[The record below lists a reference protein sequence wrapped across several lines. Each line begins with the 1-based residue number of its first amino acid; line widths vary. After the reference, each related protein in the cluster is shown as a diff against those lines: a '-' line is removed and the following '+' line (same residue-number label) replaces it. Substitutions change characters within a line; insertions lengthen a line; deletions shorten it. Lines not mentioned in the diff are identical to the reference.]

1 MKPFT
6 KKLVLENGKEFP
18 GYGFGA
24 SRNAVCE
31 LVFNTSMVGYQEIVS
46 DPTYTDQ
53 IVVMTYP
60 LVGNY
65 GFMDEDYESKFPS
78 MGGMVV
84 RECCDAPSN
93 FRYTKTL
100 NEAFE
105 ELDIPGISGVD
116 TRMIT
121 RIIRNEGTQK
131 AAIVDIAMPTEEAVA
146 LIRNT
151 ELRCDQVER
160 VSCKKRWF
168 SRTPNHKWDVVAID
182 CGIKYSFIRQLNSK
196 GCNVTIV
203 PFNST
208 AEDIMAFNPDGIFI
222 SNGPGNPDNVS
233 VVCEAIKALRGKLP
247 IFGVGLGHQII
258 ATTYGAKSNKM
269 KFGHRGAN
277 HPVKYLASGKLE
289 IVAQNH
295 SYAIDEESLK
305 GTSLTVTHRNLLDD
319 TIAGVESLNDKLF
332 SVQYQPDC
340 SPEASSTYLFDK
352 FIKLME
358 DNKHA

>member
-24 SRNAVCE
+24 DRNAVCE
-31 LVFNTSMVGYQEIVS
+31 IVFNTSMVGYQEIVS
-46 DPTYTDQ
+46 DPTYTEQ

-60 LVGNY
+60 LMGNY
-65 GFMDEDYESKFPS
+65 GFADEDYESKFPS

-105 ELDIPGISGVD
+105 ELDVPGISGVD

-121 RIIRNEGTQK
+121 RIIRNEGTQR
-131 AAIVDIAMPTEEAVA
+131 AAIVNYDMPHEEVMK
-146 LIRNT
+146 LILQSEPKRN
-151 ELRCDQVER
+151 LLER
-160 VSCKKRWF
+160 ISCKKRWF

-182 CGIKYSFIRQLNSK
+182 CGIKYSFIRQLNAK

-203 PFNST
+203 PYNST
-208 AEDIMAFNPDGIFI
+208 PEEILAFNPDGIFV
-222 SNGPGNPDNVS
+222 SNGPGNPAEAS
-233 VVCEAIKALRGKLP
+233 VVCETIKALQGKLP
-247 IFGVGLGHQII
+247 IFGVDLGHQLI
-258 ATTYGAKSNKM
+258 AMSYGAENVKM
-269 KFGHRGAN
+269 KVGHRGAN
-277 HPVKYLASGKLE
+277 HPVKNLESGKLE

-295 SYAIDEESLK
+295 GYTVDEESIAS
-305 GTSLTVTHRNLLDD
+305 TPITVTHRNLLDD
-319 TIAGVESLNDKLF
+319 TVAGIEVMEDHIF

-340 SPEASSTYLFDK
+340 TPESSSTYLFDK

-358 DNKHA
+358 E

>member
-18 GYGFGA
+18 GYGFG
-24 SRNAVCE
+24 SDRTAVCE
-31 LVFNTSMVGYQEIVS
+31 IVFNTSMVGYQEIVS

-60 LVGNY
+60 LMGNY
-65 GFMDEDYESKFPS
+65 GFADEDYESKFPS

-84 RECCDAPSN
+84 RECCDSPSN

-105 ELDIPGISGVD
+105 ELDVPGISGVD

-131 AAIVDIAMPTEEAVA
+131 AAIVPFEMSHEEAME
-146 LIRNT
+146 LIRTT
-151 ELRCDQVER
+151 ELRHNLLER
-160 VSCKKRWF
+160 ISCKKRWF
-168 SRTPNHKWDVVAID
+168 SRTPNHKWDVVAVD
-182 CGIKYSFIRQLNSK
+182 CGIKYSFIRQLNAK

-203 PFNST
+203 PYNST
-208 AEDIMAFNPDGIFI
+208 AEEIIAFNPDGVFI
-222 SNGPGNPDNVS
+222 SNGPGNPADAAVI
-233 VVCEAIKALRGKLP
+233 CQTIKDLRGKLP
-247 IFGVGLGHQII
+247 IFGVDLGHQLI
-258 ATTYGAKSNKM
+258 AISYGAKNEKM
-269 KFGHRGAN
+269 KVGHRGAN
-277 HPVKYLASGKLE
+277 HPVKCLESGKLE
-289 IVAQNH
+289 IVVQNH
-295 SYAIDEESLK
+295 GYTIDEASLS
-305 GTSLTVTHRNLLDD
+305 GTPLTITHRNLLDN
-319 TIAGVESLNDKLF
+319 TIAGIEAVEDKIF

-358 DNKHA
+358 EEKNA

>member
-1 MKPFT
+1 MKDFT

-18 GYGFGA
+18 GYGFG
-24 SRNAVCE
+24 SNRIAVCE

-60 LVGNY
+60 LMGNY
-65 GFMDEDYESKFPS
+65 GFADEDYESKFPS

-84 RECCDAPSN
+84 RECCDSPSN

-105 ELDIPGISGVD
+105 ELDVPGISGVD

-121 RIIRNEGTQK
+121 RIIRTEGTMK
-131 AAIVDIAMPTEEAVA
+131 AAIVDYSMPYEEVME
-146 LIRNT
+146 LLRTT
-151 ELRCDQVER
+151 ELRHNLLER

-182 CGIKYSFIRQLNSK
+182 CGIKYSFIRQLNAK

-203 PFNST
+203 PYNST
-208 AEDIMAFNPDGIFI
+208 AEEIMAFNPDGIFI
-222 SNGPGNPDNVS
+222 SNGPGNPADAEVI
-233 VVCEAIKALRGKLP
+233 CETLKTLRGKLP
-247 IFGVGLGHQII
+247 MFGVDLGHQLLAIS
-258 ATTYGAKSNKM
+258 YGAKNVKM
-269 KFGHRGAN
+269 KVGHRGAN
-277 HPVKYLASGKLE
+277 HPVKCLENGKLE
-289 IVAQNH
+289 IVVQNH
-295 SYAIDEESLK
+295 GYVIDEESLK
-305 GTSLTVTHRNLLDD
+305 ATSLEVTHRNLLDN
-319 TIAGVESLNDKLF
+319 TVAGVESVVDKVF

-352 FIKLME
+352 FINLME
-358 DNKHA
+358 K

>member
-18 GYGFGA
+18 GYGFG
-24 SRNAVCE
+24 SNRTAVCE
-31 LVFNTSMVGYQEIVS
+31 IVFNTSMVGYQEIVS
-46 DPTYTDQ
+46 DPTYTEQ

-60 LVGNY
+60 LMGNY
-65 GFMDEDYESKFPS
+65 GFADEDYESKFPS

-100 NEAFE
+100 TEAFE
-105 ELDIPGISGVD
+105 ELNVPGISGVD

-121 RIIRNEGTQK
+121 RIIRNEGTQR
-131 AAIVDIAMPTEEAVA
+131 AAIVDIDMPHDEVMA

-151 ELRCDQVER
+151 EPKHNLLEHI
-160 VSCKKRWF
+160 SCKKRWF

-182 CGIKYSFIRQLNSK
+182 CGIKYSFIRQLNAK

-203 PFNST
+203 PYNST
-208 AEDIMAFNPDGIFI
+208 PEEIMAFNPDGIFV
-222 SNGPGNPDNVS
+222 SNGPGNPADAE
-233 VVCEAIKALRGKLP
+233 VVCETIKALRGKLP
-247 IFGVGLGHQII
+247 IFGVDLGHQLI
-258 ATTYGAKSNKM
+258 AISYGAKNEKM
-269 KFGHRGAN
+269 KVGHRGAN
-277 HPVKYLASGKLE
+277 HPVKNLESGKLE
-289 IVAQNH
+289 IVPQNH
-295 SYAIDEESLK
+295 GFIINEESLAN
-305 GTSLTVTHRNLLDD
+305 TPIEVTHRNILDN
-319 TIAGVESLNDKLF
+319 TIAGIEVKEDNIF

-340 SPEASSTYLFDK
+340 TPESSSAYLFDK

-358 DNKHA
+358 E

>member
-18 GYGFGA
+18 GYGFG
-24 SRNAVCE
+24 SNRTAVCE
-31 LVFNTSMVGYQEIVS
+31 IVFNTSMVGYQEIVS
-46 DPTYTDQ
+46 DPTYTEQ

-60 LVGNY
+60 LMGNY
-65 GFMDEDYESKFPS
+65 GFADEDYESKFPS

-105 ELDIPGISGVD
+105 ELDVPGISGVD

-131 AAIVDIAMPTEEAVA
+131 AAIVDYDMPHDEAMK
-146 LIRNT
+146 LINTT
-151 ELRCDQVER
+151 ELRRNQLER

-182 CGIKYSFIRQLNSK
+182 CGIKYSFIRQLNAK

-203 PFNST
+203 PYNST
-208 AEDIMAFNPDGIFI
+208 AEEIMAFNPDGVFV
-222 SNGPGNPDNVS
+222 SNGPGNPADS
-233 VVCEAIKALRGKLP
+233 ETICETLRGIRGKLP
-247 IFGVGLGHQII
+247 IFGVDLGHQLI
-258 ATTYGAKSNKM
+258 AISYGAKNIKM
-269 KFGHRGAN
+269 KVGHRGAN
-277 HPVKYLASGKLE
+277 HPVRCIENGKLE

-295 SYAIDEESLK
+295 GYTIDESSLA
-305 GTSLTVTHRNLLDD
+305 GTPLVVTHRNLLDN
-319 TIAGVESLNDKLF
+319 TIAGIESPQDRVF

-340 SPEASSTYLFDK
+340 SPEASNTYLFDK

-358 DNKHA
+358 DEKNA

>member
-18 GYGFGA
+18 GYGFG
-24 SRNAVCE
+24 SDRVAVCE
-31 LVFNTSMVGYQEIVS
+31 IVFNTSMVGYQEIVS
-46 DPTYTDQ
+46 DPTYTEQ

-60 LVGNY
+60 LMGNY
-65 GFMDEDYESKFPS
+65 GFADEDYESKFPS

-105 ELDIPGISGVD
+105 ELNVPGISGVD

-121 RIIRNEGTQK
+121 RIIRNEGTQR
-131 AAIVDIAMPTEEAVA
+131 AAIVDYDMPHEEVMK
-146 LIRNT
+146 LIREN
-151 ELRCDQVER
+151 EPKRNLLER
-160 VSCKKRWF
+160 ISCKKRWF

-182 CGIKYSFIRQLNSK
+182 CGIKYSFIRQLNAK

-203 PFNST
+203 PYNST
-208 AEDIMAFNPDGIFI
+208 PEEILAFNPDGIFV
-222 SNGPGNPDNVS
+222 SNGPGDPAEGS
-233 VVCEAIKALRGKLP
+233 VVCNTIKALQGKLP
-247 IFGVGLGHQII
+247 IFGVDLGHQLI
-258 ATTYGAKSNKM
+258 AMSYGAQNVKM
-269 KFGHRGAN
+269 KVGHRGAN
-277 HPVKYLASGKLE
+277 HPVKNLESGKLE

-295 SYAIDEESLK
+295 GFVVDEESTK
-305 GTSLTVTHRNLLDD
+305 STPIKITHRNLLDN
-319 TIAGVESLNDKLF
+319 TIAGIEVLEHHIF

-340 SPEASSTYLFDK
+340 TPESSSTYLFDK

-358 DNKHA
+358 DQKNA

>member
-18 GYGFGA
+18 GYGFG
-24 SRNAVCE
+24 SDRTAVCE
-31 LVFNTSMVGYQEIVS
+31 IVFNTSMVGYQEIVS

-60 LVGNY
+60 LMGNY
-65 GFMDEDYESKFPS
+65 GFADEDYESKFPS

-84 RECCDAPSN
+84 RECCDSPSN

-105 ELDIPGISGVD
+105 ELDVPGISGGD

-131 AAIVDIAMPTEEAVA
+131 AAIVPYEMSHEEAME
-146 LIRNT
+146 LIRTT
-151 ELRCDQVER
+151 ELRHNLLER
-160 VSCKKRWF
+160 ISCKKRWF
-168 SRTPNHKWDVVAID
+168 SRTPNHKWDVVAVD
-182 CGIKYSFIRQLNSK
+182 CGIKYSFIRQLNAK

-203 PFNST
+203 PYNST
-208 AEDIMAFNPDGIFI
+208 AEEIMAFNPDGVFI
-222 SNGPGNPDNVS
+222 SNGPGNPADAAVI
-233 VVCEAIKALRGKLP
+233 CQTIKDLRGKLP
-247 IFGVGLGHQII
+247 IFGVDLGHQLI
-258 ATTYGAKSNKM
+258 AISYGAKNEKM
-269 KFGHRGAN
+269 KVGHRGAN
-277 HPVKYLASGKLE
+277 HPVKCLESGKLE
-289 IVAQNH
+289 IVVQNH
-295 SYAIDEESLK
+295 GYTIDEASLS
-305 GTSLTVTHRNLLDD
+305 GTPLTITHRNLLDN
-319 TIAGVESLNDKLF
+319 TIAGIEAVEDKIF

-358 DNKHA
+358 EEKNA

>member
-24 SRNAVCE
+24 DRNAVCE
-31 LVFNTSMVGYQEIVS
+31 IVFNTSMVGYQEIVS
-46 DPTYTDQ
+46 DPTYTEQ

-60 LVGNY
+60 LMGNY
-65 GFMDEDYESKFPS
+65 GFADEDYESKFPS

-105 ELDIPGISGVD
+105 ELDVPGISGVD

-121 RIIRNEGTQK
+121 RIIRNEGTQR
-131 AAIVDIAMPTEEAVA
+131 AAIVNYDMPHEEVMK
-146 LIRNT
+146 LILQSEPKRN
-151 ELRCDQVER
+151 LLER
-160 VSCKKRWF
+160 ISCKKRWF

-182 CGIKYSFIRQLNSK
+182 CGIKYSFIRQLNAK

-203 PFNST
+203 PYNST
-208 AEDIMAFNPDGIFI
+208 PEEILAFNPDGIFV
-222 SNGPGNPDNVS
+222 SNGPGNPAEAS
-233 VVCEAIKALRGKLP
+233 VVCETIKALQGKLP
-247 IFGVGLGHQII
+247 IFGVDLGHQLI
-258 ATTYGAKSNKM
+258 AMSYGAENVKM
-269 KFGHRGAN
+269 KVGHRGAN
-277 HPVKYLASGKLE
+277 HPVKNLESGKLE

-295 SYAIDEESLK
+295 GYTVDEESIAS
-305 GTSLTVTHRNLLDD
+305 TPITVTHRNLLDD
-319 TIAGVESLNDKLF
+319 TVAGIEVMEDHIF

-340 SPEASSTYLFDK
+340 SPESSSTYLFDK

-358 DNKHA
+358 E

>member
-24 SRNAVCE
+24 DRNAVCE
-31 LVFNTSMVGYQEIVS
+31 IVFNTSMVGYQEIVS
-46 DPTYTDQ
+46 DPTYTEQ

-60 LVGNY
+60 LMGNY
-65 GFMDEDYESKFPS
+65 GFADEDYESKFPS

-105 ELDIPGISGVD
+105 ELDVPGISGVD

-121 RIIRNEGTQK
+121 RIIRNEGTQR
-131 AAIVDIAMPTEEAVA
+131 AAIVNYDMPHEEVMK
-146 LIRNT
+146 LILQSEPKRN
-151 ELRCDQVER
+151 LLER
-160 VSCKKRWF
+160 ISCKKRWF

-182 CGIKYSFIRQLNSK
+182 CGIKYSFIRQLNAK

-203 PFNST
+203 PYNST
-208 AEDIMAFNPDGIFI
+208 PEEILAFNPDGIFV
-222 SNGPGNPDNVS
+222 SNGPGNPAEAS
-233 VVCEAIKALRGKLP
+233 VVCETIKALQGKLP
-247 IFGVGLGHQII
+247 IFGVDLGHQLI
-258 ATTYGAKSNKM
+258 AMSYGAENVKM
-269 KFGHRGAN
+269 KVGHRGAN
-277 HPVKYLASGKLE
+277 HPVKNLESGKLE

-295 SYAIDEESLK
+295 GYTVDEESIAS
-305 GTSLTVTHRNLLDD
+305 TPITVTHRNLLDD
-319 TIAGVESLNDKLF
+319 TVAGIEVMEDHIF

-340 SPEASSTYLFDK
+340 TPESSSTYLFDK

-358 DNKHA
+358 EQKNA

>member
-24 SRNAVCE
+24 NRNAVCE
-31 LVFNTSMVGYQEIVS
+31 IVFNTSMVGYQEIVS

-60 LVGNY
+60 LMGNY
-65 GFMDEDYESKFPS
+65 GFADEDYESKFPS

-105 ELDIPGISGVD
+105 ELDVPGISGVD

-131 AAIVDIAMPTEEAVA
+131 AAIVDYEMSHDEAME
-146 LIRNT
+146 LIRTT
-151 ELRCDQVER
+151 ELKCNLLEK

-182 CGIKYSFIRQLNSK
+182 CGIKYSFIRQLNAK

-203 PFNST
+203 PYNST
-208 AEDIMAFNPDGIFI
+208 AEEIMAFNPDGIFV
-222 SNGPGNPDNVS
+222 SNGPGNPADS
-233 VVCEAIKALRGKLP
+233 EVVCEALRTLRGKRP
-247 IFGVGLGHQII
+247 IFGVDLGHQLI
-258 ATTYGAKSNKM
+258 AISYGAKNTKI
-269 KFGHRGAN
+269 KVGHRGAN
-277 HPVKYLASGKLE
+277 HPVRCLENGKLE

-295 SYAIDEESLK
+295 GYTIDEASLAS
-305 GTSLTVTHRNLLDD
+305 TPLVVTHRNLLDD
-319 TIAGVESLNDKLF
+319 TVAGIESPADRVF

-340 SPEASSTYLFDK
+340 SPEASNTYLFDK

-358 DNKHA
+358 DEKNA

>member
-18 GYGFGA
+18 GYGFG
-24 SRNAVCE
+24 SNRTAVCE

-60 LVGNY
+60 LMGNY
-65 GFMDEDYESKFPS
+65 GFADEDYESKFPS

-84 RECCDAPSN
+84 RECCDSPSN

-105 ELDIPGISGVD
+105 ELDVPGISGVD

-121 RIIRNEGTQK
+121 RIIRNEGTMK
-131 AAIVDIAMPTEEAVA
+131 AAIVDYAMPYEEVME
-146 LIRNT
+146 LLRTT
-151 ELRCDQVER
+151 ELRHNLLER

-168 SRTPNHKWDVVAID
+168 SRTPNHKYDVVAID
-182 CGIKYSFIRQLNSK
+182 CGIKYSFIRQLNAK

-203 PFNST
+203 PYNST
-208 AEDIMAFNPDGIFI
+208 AEEIMAFNPDGVFV
-222 SNGPGNPDNVS
+222 SNGPGNPADAEVI
-233 VVCEAIKALRGKLP
+233 CETLKALRGKLP
-247 IFGVGLGHQII
+247 IFGVDLGHQLI
-258 ATTYGAKSNKM
+258 AMSYGAKNVKM
-269 KFGHRGAN
+269 KVGHRGAN
-277 HPVKYLASGKLE
+277 HPVKCLESGKLE
-289 IVAQNH
+289 IVVQNH
-295 SYAIDEESLK
+295 GYVIDEESLN
-305 GTSLTVTHRNLLDD
+305 GTSLVVTHRNLLDNAV
-319 TIAGVESLNDKLF
+319 AGTESVVDKVF

-340 SPEASSTYLFDK
+340 TPESCSTYLFDK
-352 FIKLME
+352 FINLME
-358 DNKHA
+358 K

>member
-18 GYGFGA
+18 GYGFG
-24 SRNAVCE
+24 SNRTAVCE

-60 LVGNY
+60 LMGNY
-65 GFMDEDYESKFPS
+65 GFADEDYESKFPS

-84 RECCDAPSN
+84 RECCDSPSN

-105 ELDIPGISGVD
+105 ELDVPGISGVD

-121 RIIRNEGTQK
+121 RIIRDEGTQK
-131 AAIVDIAMPTEEAVA
+131 AAIVDYDMPHDEVME
-146 LIRNT
+146 LIRTT
-151 ELRCDQVER
+151 ELRHNLLER
-160 VSCKKRWF
+160 ISCKKRWF
-168 SRTPNHKWDVVAID
+168 SRTPIHQWEVVAID
-182 CGIKYSFIRQLNSK
+182 CGIKYSFIRQLNAK

-203 PFNST
+203 PYNST
-208 AEDIMAFNPDGIFI
+208 AEEIMAFNPDGVFV
-222 SNGPGNPDNVS
+222 SNGPGNPADAEVI
-233 VVCEAIKALRGKLP
+233 CDTLRELRGKLP
-247 IFGVGLGHQII
+247 IFGVDLGHQLLAIS
-258 ATTYGAKSNKM
+258 YGAKNVKM
-269 KFGHRGAN
+269 KVGHRGGN
-277 HPVKYLASGKLE
+277 HPVKCLETGKLE
-289 IVAQNH
+289 IVVQNH
-295 SYAIDEESLK
+295 GYVIDEESLAS
-305 GTSLTVTHRNLLDD
+305 TPLQITHRNLLDN
-319 TIAGVESLNDKLF
+319 TVAGIESVVDKLF

-340 SPEASSTYLFDK
+340 SPESSSNYLFDK

-358 DNKHA
+358 E

>member
-18 GYGFGA
+18 GYGFG
-24 SRNAVCE
+24 SDRTAVCE
-31 LVFNTSMVGYQEIVS
+31 IVFNTSMVGYQEIVS

-60 LVGNY
+60 LMGNY
-65 GFMDEDYESKFPS
+65 GFADEDYESKFPS

-84 RECCDAPSN
+84 RECCDSPSN

-105 ELDIPGISGVD
+105 ELDVPGISGVH

-131 AAIVDIAMPTEEAVA
+131 AAIVPFEMSHEEAME
-146 LIRNT
+146 LIRTT
-151 ELRCDQVER
+151 ELRHNLLER
-160 VSCKKRWF
+160 ISCKKRWF
-168 SRTPNHKWDVVAID
+168 SRTPNHKWDVVAVD
-182 CGIKYSFIRQLNSK
+182 CGIKYSFIRQLNAK

-203 PFNST
+203 PYNST
-208 AEDIMAFNPDGIFI
+208 AEEIMAFNPDGVFI
-222 SNGPGNPDNVS
+222 SNGPGNPADAAVI
-233 VVCEAIKALRGKLP
+233 CQTIKDLRGKLP
-247 IFGVGLGHQII
+247 IFGVDLGHQLI
-258 ATTYGAKSNKM
+258 AISYGAKNEKM
-269 KFGHRGAN
+269 KVGHRGAN
-277 HPVKYLASGKLE
+277 HPVKCLESGKLE
-289 IVAQNH
+289 IVVQNH
-295 SYAIDEESLK
+295 GYTIDEASLS
-305 GTSLTVTHRNLLDD
+305 GTPLTITHRNLLDN
-319 TIAGVESLNDKLF
+319 TIAGIEAVEDKIF

-358 DNKHA
+358 EEKNA

>member
-18 GYGFGA
+18 GYGFG
-24 SRNAVCE
+24 SNRNAVCE
-31 LVFNTSMVGYQEIVS
+31 IVFNTSMVGYQEIVS
-46 DPTYTDQ
+46 DPTYTEQ

-60 LVGNY
+60 LMGNY
-65 GFMDEDYESKFPS
+65 GFADEDYESKFPS

-105 ELDIPGISGVD
+105 ELDVPGISGVD

-121 RIIRNEGTQK
+121 RIIRNEGTQR
-131 AAIVDIAMPTEEAVA
+131 AAIVDYGMPHEEVMK
-146 LIRNT
+146 LILESEPKRN
-151 ELRCDQVER
+151 LLER
-160 VSCKKRWF
+160 ISCKKRWF

-182 CGIKYSFIRQLNSK
+182 CGIKYSFIRQLNAK

-203 PFNST
+203 PYNAT
-208 AEDIMAFNPDGIFI
+208 PEEILAFNPDGIFV
-222 SNGPGNPDNVS
+222 SNGPGNPAEAS
-233 VVCEAIKALRGKLP
+233 VVCDTIKALQGKLP
-247 IFGVGLGHQII
+247 IFGVDLGHQLI
-258 ATTYGAKSNKM
+258 AMSYGAKNVKM
-269 KFGHRGAN
+269 KVGHRGAN
-277 HPVKYLASGKLE
+277 HPVKNLESGKLE

-295 SYAIDEESLK
+295 GFVVDEESIK
-305 GTSLTVTHRNLLDD
+305 STPIKITHRNLLDN
-319 TIAGVESLNDKLF
+319 TVAGIEVLEDHIF

-340 SPEASSTYLFDK
+340 TPESSSTYLFDK

-358 DNKHA
+358 E

>member
-18 GYGFGA
+18 GYGFG
-24 SRNAVCE
+24 SNRTAVCE
-31 LVFNTSMVGYQEIVS
+31 IVFNTSMVGYQEIVS
-46 DPTYTDQ
+46 DPTYTEQ

-60 LVGNY
+60 LMGNY
-65 GFMDEDYESKFPS
+65 GFADEDYESKFPS
-78 MGGMVV
+78 MCGMVV

-105 ELDIPGISGVD
+105 ELNVPGISGVD

-121 RIIRNEGTQK
+121 RIIRNEGTQR
-131 AAIVDIAMPTEEAVA
+131 AAIVDFDMPHDEVMA

-151 ELRCDQVER
+151 EPKHNLLEHI
-160 VSCKKRWF
+160 SCKKRWF

-182 CGIKYSFIRQLNSK
+182 CGIKYSFIRQINAK

-203 PFNST
+203 PYNST
-208 AEDIMAFNPDGIFI
+208 PEEIMAFNPDGIFV
-222 SNGPGNPDNVS
+222 SNGPGNPADAE
-233 VVCEAIKALRGKLP
+233 VVCETIKALRGKLP
-247 IFGVGLGHQII
+247 IFGVDLGHQLI
-258 ATTYGAKSNKM
+258 AISYGAKNEKM
-269 KFGHRGAN
+269 KVGHRGAN
-277 HPVKYLASGKLE
+277 HPVKNLESGKLE
-289 IVAQNH
+289 IVPQNH
-295 SYAIDEESLK
+295 GFSINEESLANTPIK
-305 GTSLTVTHRNLLDD
+305 VTHRNILDN
-319 TIAGVESLNDKLF
+319 TIAGIEVKEDNIF

-340 SPEASSTYLFDK
+340 SPESNSAYLFDK

-358 DNKHA
+358 E

>member
-18 GYGFGA
+18 GYGFGSNRA
-24 SRNAVCE
+24 TVCE

-60 LVGNY
+60 LMGNY
-65 GFMDEDYESKFPS
+65 GFTDEDNESKS
-78 MGGMVV
+78 SSIGGMVV
-84 RECCDAPSN
+84 RECCEAPSN

-105 ELDIPGISGVD
+105 EMDIPGISGVD

-151 ELRCDQVER
+151 ELRHDQVAR

-182 CGIKYSFIRQLNSK
+182 CGIKYSFVRQLNSK

-203 PFNST
+203 PFDST
-208 AEDIMAFNPDGIFI
+208 TEDILAFNPDGIFI
-222 SNGPGNPDNVS
+222 SNGPGNPADVTS
-233 VVCEAIKALRGKLP
+233 ISKVVEDLRGKLP
-247 IFGVGLGHQII
+247 IFGIGLGHQII
-258 ATTYGAKSNKM
+258 AATYGAKNNKM

-277 HPVKYLASGKLE
+277 HPVKYLANGKLE
-289 IVAQNH
+289 IVSQSH
-295 SYAIDEESLK
+295 SYAIDENSLE
-305 GTSLTVTHRNLLDD
+305 GTSLEITHRNLLDN
-319 TIAGVESLNDKLF
+319 TIAGVESLRDKLF

-340 SPEASSTYLFDK
+340 TPEASSTYLFDK

-358 DNKHA
+358 ENKHA

>member
-18 GYGFGA
+18 GYGFGSDRA
-24 SRNAVCE
+24 TVCE

-60 LVGNY
+60 LMGNY
-65 GFMDEDYESKFPS
+65 GFTDEDNESKS
-78 MGGMVV
+78 SSIGGMVV
-84 RECCDAPSN
+84 RECCEAPSN

-105 ELDIPGISGVD
+105 EMDIPGIHGVD

-146 LIRNT
+146 FIRNT
-151 ELRCDQVER
+151 ELRRDQVAR

-182 CGIKYSFIRQLNSK
+182 CGIKYSFVRQLNAK

-208 AEDIMAFNPDGIFI
+208 TEDILAFNPDGIFI
-222 SNGPGNPDNVS
+222 SNGPGNPTDVAS
-233 VVCEAIKALRGKLP
+233 ISKVVEDLRGKLP

-258 ATTYGAKSNKM
+258 ASTYGAKNTKL

-277 HPVKYLASGKLE
+277 HPVKYLVNGKLE
-289 IVAQNH
+289 IVSQSH
-295 SYAIDEESLK
+295 SYAIDESSLE
-305 GTSLTVTHRNLLDD
+305 GTSLEITHRNLLDN
-319 TIAGVESLNDKLF
+319 TIAGVESLQDKLF
-332 SVQYQPDC
+332 SVQYQPNC
-340 SPEASSTYLFDK
+340 TPEASSTYLFDK

-358 DNKHA
+358 ENKNA

>member
-18 GYGFGA
+18 GYGFG
-24 SRNAVCE
+24 SNRTAVCE
-31 LVFNTSMVGYQEIVS
+31 IVFNTSMVGYQEIVS
-46 DPTYTDQ
+46 DPTYTEQ

-60 LVGNY
+60 LMGNY
-65 GFMDEDYESKFPS
+65 GFADEDYESKFPS

-105 ELDIPGISGVD
+105 ELNVPGISGVD

-121 RIIRNEGTQK
+121 RIIRNEGTQR
-131 AAIVDIAMPTEEAVA
+131 AAIVDIDMPHDEVMA

-151 ELRCDQVER
+151 EPKHNLLEHI
-160 VSCKKRWF
+160 SCKKRWF

-182 CGIKYSFIRQLNSK
+182 CGIKYSFIRQLNAK

-203 PFNST
+203 PYNST
-208 AEDIMAFNPDGIFI
+208 PEEIMAFNPDGIFV
-222 SNGPGNPDNVS
+222 SNGPGNPADAE
-233 VVCEAIKALRGKLP
+233 VVCETIKALRGKLP
-247 IFGVGLGHQII
+247 IFGVDLGHQLI
-258 ATTYGAKSNKM
+258 AISYGAKNEKM
-269 KFGHRGAN
+269 KVGHRGAN
-277 HPVKYLASGKLE
+277 HPVKNLESGKLE
-289 IVAQNH
+289 IVPQNH
-295 SYAIDEESLK
+295 GFIINEESLAN
-305 GTSLTVTHRNLLDD
+305 TPIEVTHRNILDN
-319 TIAGVESLNDKLF
+319 TIAGIEVKEDNIF

-340 SPEASSTYLFDK
+340 TPESSSAYLFDK

-358 DNKHA
+358 E

>member
-18 GYGFGA
+18 GYGFG
-24 SRNAVCE
+24 SNRVAVCE
-31 LVFNTSMVGYQEIVS
+31 IVFNTSMVGYQEIVS

-60 LVGNY
+60 LMGNY
-65 GFMDEDYESKFPS
+65 GFMDEDYESKYPA

-84 RECCDAPSN
+84 RECCEAPSN
-93 FRYTKTL
+93 FRYTKTM
-100 NEAFE
+100 NETFE
-105 ELDIPGISGVD
+105 ELDIPAISGVD

-121 RIIRNEGTQK
+121 RIIRNESTQR
-131 AAIVDIAMPTEEAVA
+131 AAIVDINMSHEEAME
-146 LIRNT
+146 LIRTT
-151 ELRCDQVER
+151 EPKRNHLER
-160 VSCKKRWF
+160 ISCKKRWF

-182 CGIKYSFIRQLNSK
+182 CGIKYSFIRQLNAK

-203 PFNST
+203 PYNST
-208 AEDIMAFNPDGIFI
+208 AEEIMAFNPDGIFV
-222 SNGPGNPDNVS
+222 SNGPGNPADAA
-233 VVCEAIKALRGKLP
+233 VVCNTLKELRGKLP
-247 IFGVGLGHQII
+247 IFGVDLGHQLI
-258 ATTYGAKSNKM
+258 AMSYGAEIKKL

-277 HPVKYLASGKLE
+277 HPVKYLDNGKLE
-289 IVAQNH
+289 IVTQNNGFVV
-295 SYAIDEESLK
+295 DEESLK
-305 GTSLTVTHRNLLDD
+305 TTPLQVTHRNILDN
-319 TIAGVESLNDKLF
+319 TVAGIEALEDHTF

-358 DNKHA
+358 DQKNA

>member
-18 GYGFGA
+18 GYGFG
-24 SRNAVCE
+24 SNRTAVCE
-31 LVFNTSMVGYQEIVS
+31 IVFNTSMVGYQEIVS
-46 DPTYTDQ
+46 DPTYTEQ

-60 LVGNY
+60 LMGNY
-65 GFMDEDYESKFPS
+65 GFADEDYESKFPS

-105 ELDIPGISGVD
+105 ELNVPGISGVD

-121 RIIRNEGTQK
+121 RIIRNEGTQR
-131 AAIVDIAMPTEEAVA
+131 AAIVDIDMPHAEVMA

-151 ELRCDQVER
+151 EPKHNLLEHI
-160 VSCKKRWF
+160 SCKKRWF

-182 CGIKYSFIRQLNSK
+182 CGIKYSFIRQLNAK

-203 PFNST
+203 PYNST
-208 AEDIMAFNPDGIFI
+208 PEEIMAFNPDGIFV
-222 SNGPGNPDNVS
+222 SNGPGNPADAE
-233 VVCEAIKALRGKLP
+233 VVCETIKALRGKLP
-247 IFGVGLGHQII
+247 IFGVDLGHQLI
-258 ATTYGAKSNKM
+258 AISYGAKNEKM
-269 KFGHRGAN
+269 KVGHRGAN
-277 HPVKYLASGKLE
+277 HPMKNLESGKLE
-289 IVAQNH
+289 IVPQNH
-295 SYAIDEESLK
+295 GFSINEESLANTPIK
-305 GTSLTVTHRNLLDD
+305 VTHRNILDN
-319 TIAGVESLNDKLF
+319 TIAGIEVKEDNIF

-340 SPEASSTYLFDK
+340 SPESNSAYLFDK

-358 DNKHA
+358 E

>member
-18 GYGFGA
+18 GYGFG
-24 SRNAVCE
+24 SDRVAVCE
-31 LVFNTSMVGYQEIVS
+31 IVFNTSMVGYQEIVS
-46 DPTYTDQ
+46 DPTYTEQ

-60 LVGNY
+60 LMGNY
-65 GFMDEDYESKFPS
+65 GFADEDYESKFPS

-105 ELDIPGISGVD
+105 ELNVPGISGVD

-121 RIIRNEGTQK
+121 RIIRNEGTQR
-131 AAIVDIAMPTEEAVA
+131 AAIVDYNMPHEEVMK
-146 LIRNT
+146 LIRESEPKRN
-151 ELRCDQVER
+151 LLER
-160 VSCKKRWF
+160 ISCKKRWF

-182 CGIKYSFIRQLNSK
+182 CGIKYSFIRQLNAK

-203 PFNST
+203 PYNST
-208 AEDIMAFNPDGIFI
+208 PEEILAFNPDGIFV
-222 SNGPGNPDNVS
+222 SNGPGDPAEGTKVS
-233 VVCEAIKALRGKLP
+233 ETIKALQGKLP
-247 IFGVGLGHQII
+247 IFGVDLGHQVI
-258 ATTYGAKSNKM
+258 AMSYGAQNVKM
-269 KFGHRGAN
+269 KVGHRGAN
-277 HPVKYLASGKLE
+277 HPVKNLESGKLE

-295 SYAIDEESLK
+295 GFVVDEESIK
-305 GTSLTVTHRNLLDD
+305 STPIKVTHRNLLDN
-319 TIAGVESLNDKLF
+319 TIAGIEVLEDHIF

-340 SPEASSTYLFDK
+340 SPESSSTYLFDK

-358 DNKHA
+358 DQKNA

>member
-24 SRNAVCE
+24 NRTAVCE

-60 LVGNY
+60 LMGNY
-65 GFMDEDYESKFPS
+65 GFADEDYESKFPS

-84 RECCDAPSN
+84 RECCDSPSN

-105 ELDIPGISGVD
+105 ELDVPGISGVD

-121 RIIRNEGTQK
+121 RIIRNEGTQR
-131 AAIVDIAMPTEEAVA
+131 AAIVDYNMPHEEVMK
-146 LIRNT
+146 LIRESEPKRN
-151 ELRCDQVER
+151 LLER
-160 VSCKKRWF
+160 ISCKKRWF

-182 CGIKYSFIRQLNSK
+182 CGIKYSFIRQLNAK

-203 PFNST
+203 PYNST
-208 AEDIMAFNPDGIFI
+208 PEEILAFNPDGIFV
-222 SNGPGNPDNVS
+222 SNGPGDPAEGTKVS
-233 VVCEAIKALRGKLP
+233 ETIKALQGKLP
-247 IFGVGLGHQII
+247 IFGVDLGHQVI
-258 ATTYGAKSNKM
+258 AMSYGAQNVKM
-269 KFGHRGAN
+269 KVGHRGAN
-277 HPVKYLASGKLE
+277 HPVKNLESGKLE

-295 SYAIDEESLK
+295 GFVVDEESIK
-305 GTSLTVTHRNLLDD
+305 NTPIKVTHRNLLDN
-319 TIAGVESLNDKLF
+319 TVAGIEVLEDHIF

-340 SPEASSTYLFDK
+340 SPESSSTYLFDK

-358 DNKHA
+358 DQKNA

>member
-18 GYGFGA
+18 GYGFG
-24 SRNAVCE
+24 SDRTAVCE
-31 LVFNTSMVGYQEIVS
+31 IVFNTSTVGYQEIVS

-60 LVGNY
+60 LMGNY
-65 GFMDEDYESKFPS
+65 GFADEDYESKFPS

-84 RECCDAPSN
+84 RECCDSPSN

-105 ELDIPGISGVD
+105 ELDVPGISGVD

-131 AAIVDIAMPTEEAVA
+131 AAIVPFEMSHEEAME
-146 LIRNT
+146 LIRTT
-151 ELRCDQVER
+151 ELRHNLLER
-160 VSCKKRWF
+160 ISCKKRWF
-168 SRTPNHKWDVVAID
+168 SRTPNHKWDVVAVD
-182 CGIKYSFIRQLNSK
+182 CGIKYSFIRQLNAK

-203 PFNST
+203 PYNST
-208 AEDIMAFNPDGIFI
+208 AEEIMAFNPDGVFI
-222 SNGPGNPDNVS
+222 SNGPGNPADAAVI
-233 VVCEAIKALRGKLP
+233 CQTIKDLRGKLP
-247 IFGVGLGHQII
+247 IFGVDLGHQLI
-258 ATTYGAKSNKM
+258 AISYGAKNEKM
-269 KFGHRGAN
+269 KVGHRGAN
-277 HPVKYLASGKLE
+277 HPVKCLESGKLE
-289 IVAQNH
+289 IVVQNH
-295 SYAIDEESLK
+295 GYTIDEASLS
-305 GTSLTVTHRNLLDD
+305 GTPLTITHRNLLDN
-319 TIAGVESLNDKLF
+319 TIAGIEAVEDKIF

-358 DNKHA
+358 EEKNA

>member
-18 GYGFGA
+18 GYGFG
-24 SRNAVCE
+24 SNRVAVCE
-31 LVFNTSMVGYQEIVS
+31 IVFNTSMVGYQEIIS
-46 DPTYTDQ
+46 DPTYTEQ

-60 LVGNY
+60 LMGNY
-65 GFMDEDYESKFPS
+65 GFMDEDFESKFPS

-84 RECCDAPSN
+84 RECCEAPSN
-93 FRYTKTL
+93 FRYTKTM
-100 NEAFE
+100 NETFE
-105 ELDIPGISGVD
+105 ELDIPAISGVD

-121 RIIRNEGTQK
+121 RIIRNEGTQR
-131 AAIVDIAMPTEEAVA
+131 AAIVDINMPHEEAME

-151 ELRCDQVER
+151 EVKRDLLER
-160 VSCKKRWF
+160 ISCKKRWF

-182 CGIKYSFIRQLNSK
+182 CGIKYSFIRQLNAK

-203 PFNST
+203 PYNST
-208 AEDIMAFNPDGIFI
+208 AEEIMAFNPDGIFL
-222 SNGPGNPDNVS
+222 SNGPGNPADAS
-233 VVCEAIKALRGKLP
+233 VVCNTLKELCGKLP
-247 IFGVGLGHQII
+247 IFGVDLGHQLI
-258 ATTYGAKSNKM
+258 AMSYGAEIKKM

-277 HPVKYLASGKLE
+277 HPVKYLDNGKLE
-289 IVAQNH
+289 IVTQNH
-295 SYAIDEESLK
+295 GYVVDEESLK
-305 GTSLTVTHRNLLDD
+305 ATSLQVTHRNILDN
-319 TIAGVESLNDKLF
+319 TVAGIEALEDHTF

-358 DNKHA
+358 DQKNA